1 MWEIV
6 TNDAAGQVLKV
17 RQCLLRWPTTAQLT
31 QDDDK
36 SMLYQRWASII
47 HAAPTLKQ
55 H

>member
-1 MWEIV
+1 MREIV
-6 TNDAAGQVLKV
+6 TNNAAGQVLKV
-17 RQCLLRWPTTAQLT
+17 CQCLLRWPTTAQLT
-31 QDDDK
+31 QDDK